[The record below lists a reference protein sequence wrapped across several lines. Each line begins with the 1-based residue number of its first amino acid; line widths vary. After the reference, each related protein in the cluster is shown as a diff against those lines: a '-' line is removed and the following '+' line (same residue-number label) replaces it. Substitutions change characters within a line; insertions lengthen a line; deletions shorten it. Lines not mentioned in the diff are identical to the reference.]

1 MVKRSMVLLCGVALA
16 AATSAAPRAPQE
28 PVRVDSDQVV
38 LAAAKKKKKKVV
50 RKTTTRRTHTET
62 HSSSSTTRN
71 DANK

>member
-1 MVKRSMVLLCGVALA
+1 MVKHSMVLLCGVALA

-38 LAAAKKKKKKVV
+38 QAAAKKKKKKVV

-71 DANK
+71 DGSK

>member
-1 MVKRSMVLLCGVALA
+1 MLKHSMVLLCGVALA

-38 LAAAKKKKKKVV
+38 LAAKKKKKKVV

-71 DANK
+71 DGSK

>member
-1 MVKRSMVLLCGVALA
+1 MLKRSMVLLCGVALA

-28 PVRVDSDQVV
+28 PVRVDSEQVV
-38 LAAAKKKKKKVV
+38 LAAKKKKKKVV

-71 DANK
+71 DGSK